1 MNFLLKFFQN
11 NQKTENDVLQE
22 KLKNILPFKPQ
33 NLSLYQE
40 ALTHKAKNKKD
51 KNGNQFNFE
60 RLEFLGDAI
69 IETVIS
75 EFLFKE
81 LPFATEGEL
90 TVMRSKIVSRK
101 HLNELGNSFNIT
113 DLLNVKLTKKQM
125 GNNISG
131 NLYEALAG
139 AIFLDKGFDGAKEF
153 IYKTM
158 IDPHIDLERL
168 DKKISSYKSHMIEWA
183 QKNHYPFE
191 FLAQKDTNNGKNNY
205 FRVSFVLNDKKISQG
220 RSINKKKAEEI
231 AARRAYYIIQPDKNG
246 QKTKQKTEKTHL
258 TNR

>member
-1 MNFLLKFFQN
+1 MNFLLKFFQSN
-11 NQKTENDVLQE
+11 KEPETEVLQE
-22 KLKNILPFKPQ
+22 KLKTILPFKPQ

-40 ALTHKAKNKKD
+40 ALTHKAKNVKD
-51 KNGNQFNFE
+51 KNGNHVNFE

-75 EFLFKE
+75 EFLYKE
-81 LPFATEGEL
+81 LPYATEGEL

-101 HLNELGNSFNIT
+101 HLNELGKSFNIT
-113 DLLNVKLTKKQM
+113 GLLNMKLSERQM

-139 AIFLDKGFDGAKEF
+139 AIFLDKGFSGAKDF

-158 IDPHIDLERL
+158 IDPHIDLEKL
-168 DKKISSYKSHMIEWA
+168 DKKISSYKSYMIEWA
-183 QKNHYPFE
+183 QKNHLPFE
-191 FLAQKDTNNGKNNY
+191 FLAQKDTHNGKNNY

-246 QKTKQKTEKTHL
+246 KKTKQKTEKTHL
-258 TNR
+258 QNR